1 MERNSAAYTAKL
13 SRPCHSVGVSIGVRS
28 SESNDSHQCVG
39 MYGAT
44 GANCGM
50 LSTTSLATTMISA
63 AAIAPIECSV
73 NVAIASAIA
82 PNAAIAAHTYSVTHS
97 TWTRPSASD
106 TVVPDSNVTGPAPNS
121 ATPTTRATAHTTN
134 VAYLTASS
142 RVRPAGTASR

>member
-1 MERNSAAYTAKL
+1 M
-13 SRPCHSVGVSIGVRS
+13 SIGLRS

-44 GANCGM
+44 GANWGM

-73 NVAIASAIA
+73 NVEIARAIA
-82 PNAAIAAHTYSVTHS
+82 PNAAIAAHTYKVTHR

-106 TVVPDSNVTGPAPNS
+106 TVLPDSRVTGPAPNS
-121 ATPTTRATAHTTN
+121 ATPVTKAITETTNVAVTAHTTIA
-134 VAYLTASS
+134 AYFTASS